1 VAACHNERNVSS
13 LLSLVLG
20 LLLGAVVVGVL
31 MWDLLRTRQQALQAE
46 IDRLRSVG
54 VKTVNELKKTQEEV
68 IDRRV
73 EVSLL
78 RDTLSGVNTG
88 TNNR

>member
-1 VAACHNERNVSS
+1 VAAWHNERTVSS

>member
-1 VAACHNERNVSS
+1 VAACHNERTVSS